1 MVWSLTFDLITFP
14 AVMSIVPFSRR
25 AYISM
30 NVTERIIFAHLLLRN
45 KIKIKIVYNEDS
57 EVGGFIAPAG
67 PDSFP
72 RVRYFFSSELSALD
86 AKRNHRVSCP
96 DLMKV

>member
-14 AVMSIVPFSRR
+14 AVVSIVPFSRR

-30 NVTERIIFAHLLLRN
+30 NVIERIIFAHLLLRN
-45 KIKIKIVYNEDS
+45 KIKNVYNEDS

-72 RVRYFFSSELSALD
+72 RVCYFFSSELSALD
-86 AKRNHRVSCP
+86 TKQNHRVSRP

>member
-14 AVMSIVPFSRR
+14 AVVSIVPFSRR

-30 NVTERIIFAHLLLRN
+30 NVIERIIFAHLLLRN
-45 KIKIKIVYNEDS
+45 KIKNVYNEDS

-72 RVRYFFSSELSALD
+72 RVCYFFSSELSALD
-86 AKRNHRVSCP
+86 TKQNHRVSCP
-96 DLMKV
+96 DLTKV